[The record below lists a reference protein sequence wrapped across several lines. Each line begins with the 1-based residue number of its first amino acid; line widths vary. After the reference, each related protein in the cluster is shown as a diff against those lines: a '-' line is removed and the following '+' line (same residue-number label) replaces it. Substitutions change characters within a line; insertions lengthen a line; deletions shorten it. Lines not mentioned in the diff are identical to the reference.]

1 MPDIVPSPT
10 GPLAGRKIGVL
21 MESDYVEEEIFYYE
35 RRFAEEGAD
44 VHFLTRMW
52 GQPSLTFTGHE
63 HRVPFSVDRSFEDV
77 DVASYDVIIVP
88 SGIVSDRLRYTD
100 DVNKLAPATA
110 FVQRAFAEPS
120 VLVGIIC
127 HGMWLLATVPEL
139 IRGRKVVAH
148 NNLVGRTWWSTAT
161 SSPAAVST
169 SATSS
174 HTPSSVC
181 SPNGGG
187 HDARPCCGG
196 SSCLTLCTTRSWTPS
211 PATSPN
217 TTAVAVCS
225 RW

>member
-148 NNLVGRTWWSTAT
+148 NNLVGDVHDS
-161 SSPAAVST
+161 
-169 SATSS
+169 
-174 HTPSSVC
+174 
-181 SPNGGG
+181 GGVG
-187 HDARPCCGG
+187 ALLGVRGA
-196 SSCLTLCTTRSWTPS
+196 L
-211 PATSPN
+211 
-217 TTAVAVCS
+217 
-225 RW
+225 